1 MTGPA
6 SAWWAGAG
14 RWGAVVAL
22 AVVACSGTPPPSA
35 PPERPVVGAGA
46 PADATGAEPTMNKPG
61 LPPLYEVGAP
71 LAPAA
76 ALRAWLDD
84 QPPTTTYRLPVELT
98 VSVLGVTGAALGFAA
113 DRLPVKV
120 NDSALGESLAD
131 RVAGLCGE
139 DAETCALWLHGTWS
153 AGVFRVVRVEGRV
166 ADDERATATHALL
179 VR

>member
-1 MTGPA
+1 MLRHAAAVGPA
-6 SAWWAGAG
+6 RASRRGRRRAG
-14 RWGAVVAL
+14 RRDRCGANHEQAR
-22 AVVACSGTPPPSA
+22 T
-35 PPERPVVGAGA
+35 
-46 PADATGAEPTMNKPG
+46 T
-61 LPPLYEVGAP
+61 PLYEVGAP

-76 ALRAWLDD
+76 ALRTWLDE